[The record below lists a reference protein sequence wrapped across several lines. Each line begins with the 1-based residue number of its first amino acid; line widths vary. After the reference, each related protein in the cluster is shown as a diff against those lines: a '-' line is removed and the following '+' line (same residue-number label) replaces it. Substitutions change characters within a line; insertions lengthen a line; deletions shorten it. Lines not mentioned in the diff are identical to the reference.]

1 MRRHGVP
8 RPFDFDPVPHWDL
21 GPALGIIDFERG
33 TRMSGARFTVLSGA
47 GARLSRALINFMLDL
62 HTREHGYRE
71 IEPPFLVNSA
81 SLIGTGNLPK
91 FEADL
96 FKIAGD
102 WDLYLVPTAE
112 VPLTNLHPRRD
123 SRRPRALSIRFT
135 AHTPCFRQRNRS
147 YGRGCARVD
156 PPASVRQGR
165 AREA

>member
-1 MRRHGVP
+1 
-8 RPFDFDPVPHWDL
+8 
-21 GPALGIIDFERG
+21 
-33 TRMSGARFTVLSGA
+33 
-47 GARLSRALINFMLDL
+47 MLDL

-112 VPLTNLHPRRD
+112 VPLTNLHRGEILDGRELP
-123 SRRPRALSIRFT
+123 IRYT
-135 AHTPCFRQRNRS
+135 AYTPCFRSEAGS
-147 YGRGCARVD
+147 YGPGRAR
-156 PPASVRQGR
+156 PHSPASVRQGG
-165 AREA
+165 AREAGDCPSSRTRSSSR